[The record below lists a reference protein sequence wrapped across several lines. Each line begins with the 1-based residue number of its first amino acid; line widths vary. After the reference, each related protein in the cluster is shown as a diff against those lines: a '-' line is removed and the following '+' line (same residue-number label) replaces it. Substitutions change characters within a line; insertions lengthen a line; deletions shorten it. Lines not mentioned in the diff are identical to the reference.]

1 MIVKS
6 EIIQQNID
14 KLEQAKKDFSILNDY
29 ASTNNDDILRHLWD
43 EGRAYGLLTYMT
55 FIDFTRHTT
64 NLNQQVFYKKKIKI
78 QEFKEVLIGNAS
90 DPSVKKILQS
100 KGKVSF
106 AKLINSTKWELYSGN
121 RRRRSRGVRYT
132 DNFVASAAIIAN
144 FCIQNEILIEDDS
157 RISEHYRKLLPD
169 IDITLKK
176 ELEMTNDLLG
186 YMVNS
191 FSNSDY
197 DFKKLNIDHIT
208 KFMGVELKK
217 KLLNIEKGESVKLT
231 ENADYYG
238 GLTLGEVYQV
248 KDKELHSGRLQVV
261 IDNDNG
267 YRRSYP
273 YRLFETVSNLR
284 NDALDKLLED
294 F

>member
-1 MIVKS
+1 M
-6 EIIQQNID
+6 
-14 KLEQAKKDFSILNDY
+14 
-29 ASTNNDDILRHLWD
+29 
-43 EGRAYGLLTYMT
+43 
-55 FIDFTRHTT
+55 
-64 NLNQQVFYKKKIKI
+64 
-78 QEFKEVLIGNAS
+78 
-90 DPSVKKILQS
+90 
-100 KGKVSF
+100 
-106 AKLINSTKWELYSGN
+106 
-121 RRRRSRGVRYT
+121 
-132 DNFVASAAIIAN
+132 
-144 FCIQNEILIEDDS
+144 
-157 RISEHYRKLLPD
+157 
-169 IDITLKK
+169 KK